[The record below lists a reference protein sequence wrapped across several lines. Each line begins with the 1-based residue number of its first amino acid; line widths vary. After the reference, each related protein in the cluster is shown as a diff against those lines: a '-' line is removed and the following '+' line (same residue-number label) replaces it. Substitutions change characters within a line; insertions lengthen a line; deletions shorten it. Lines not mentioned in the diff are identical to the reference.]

1 MVMAMTATELTRQEF
16 TIAEDAL
23 TVVLTQKGTDGVV
36 LLINDVEGLAELG
49 QAVGASGAKDELIPA
64 ALPVNGSLRP
74 IVFVG
79 LGTDAESIDAYRLAG
94 GALGRKHLEVEVLAL
109 AGSHSPEAIEA
120 FATGYLLGDYRFES
134 YLSEQGAQTPSL
146 RVASIEDKGAEID
159 EALNRAKVIADAVN
173 RVRDLVMTPPNHLY
187 PESFAE
193 RARESAERAGA
204 EFRVWDEQQL
214 EAEGF
219 GGHIGVG
226 KGSIRPPRLARL
238 AYRPAG
244 ATKHIALVGKGITFD
259 TGGLS
264 LKPAGA
270 MVGMKFDMAGA
281 ATILGVIEALAAL
294 EVKINVTGWLCMA
307 ENMPSDRATRPDD
320 IITMKGGTSVEVTN
334 TDAEGRLVLADGLV
348 MASQDEL
355 RPDAIIDI
363 ATLTGAQL
371 IALGERTTGV
381 MGNNEDLIDRVIEA
395 SREVGEPAWPM
406 PIPEEIHE
414 PLKSDVADLANAR
427 PGNRNGGMVMA
438 AAFLSRFIGE
448 DAEGELLPWAHL
460 DIAGPSNNEGSA
472 YGYTPKGA
480 TGCMVRTLVALA
492 ESEATK

>member
-16 TIAEDAL
+16 TIAPDAL
-23 TVVLTQKGTDGVV
+23 TVILATPSEDGAV
-36 LLINDVEGLAELG
+36 LLLDSVDGLHELA
-49 QAVGASGAKDELIPA
+49 QAVGVTGAKDEIVRA
-64 ALPVNGSLRP
+64 AFNDGDTLAPV
-74 IVFVG
+74 VFLG
-79 LGTDAESIDAYRLAG
+79 LGADTDATETFRLAG
-94 GALGRKHLEVEVLAL
+94 GALGRKHLKVEAVAL
-109 AGSHSPEAIEA
+109 AGSHAPEAIEA
-120 FATGYLLGDYRFES
+120 FATGYLLGGYQFSR
-134 YLSEQGAQTPSL
+134 YLSEEQHEAPAL
-146 RVASIEDKGAEID
+146 RVAAREDRIGEVDA
-159 EALNRAKVIADAVN
+159 ALERARVIADAVN
-173 RVRDLVMTPPNHLY
+173 RVRDLVMTPPNDLY
-187 PESFAE
+187 PARFAE
-193 RARESAERAGA
+193 EARESATRAGA
-204 EFRVWDEQQL
+204 EFQVWDEQQL

-226 KGSIRPPRLARL
+226 KGSIRPPRLARI

-244 ATKHIALVGKGITFD
+244 ATKHLALVGKGITFD

-294 EVKINVTGWLCMA
+294 KVNINVTGWLCMA

-320 IITMKGGTSVEVTN
+320 IITMKGGKTVEVTN

-348 MASQDEL
+348 MASEDEL

-381 MGNNEDLIDRVIEA
+381 MGNNDELIANVIDA
-395 SREVGEPAWPM
+395 AREVGEPAWAM

-427 PGNRNGGMVMA
+427 PGNRNGGMLMA

-448 DAEGELLPWAHL
+448 DADGQALPWAHL

-492 ESEATK
+492 EHEASK

>member
-1 MVMAMTATELTRQEF
+1 MAMTATELTRQEF

-79 LGTDAESIDAYRLAG
+79 LGTDAENIDAYRLAG

-294 EVKINVTGWLCMA
+294 EVKINVTGWLL
-307 ENMPSDRATRPDD
+307 S
-320 IITMKGGTSVEVTN
+320 
-334 TDAEGRLVLADGLV
+334 
-348 MASQDEL
+348 
-355 RPDAIIDI
+355 
-363 ATLTGAQL
+363 L
-371 IALGERTTGV
+371 IH
-381 MGNNEDLIDRVIEA
+381 I
-395 SREVGEPAWPM
+395 
-406 PIPEEIHE
+406 
-414 PLKSDVADLANAR
+414 
-427 PGNRNGGMVMA
+427 
-438 AAFLSRFIGE
+438 
-448 DAEGELLPWAHL
+448 
-460 DIAGPSNNEGSA
+460 
-472 YGYTPKGA
+472 
-480 TGCMVRTLVALA
+480 
-492 ESEATK
+492 